1 MLAATA
7 GRSKRYSTSGGCF
20 AREAIAANASQS
32 LSPRVSSADGISNA
46 DAAGRED
53 VGAQAASVD
62 HRAQQGG
69 AGEALQVRAGFA
81 QPSADAA
88 GGPDLELLADECVE
102 VDAAG
107 HDVATRVDRRQM
119 EVVVAERV
127 EDFRFDE
134 RQLLSVLLARGERA
148 CAVEVAVADDA
159 TAGAQLD
166 GLVGCIAS
174 SA

>member
-1 MLAATA
+1 MLRDPLAP
-7 GRSKRYSTSGGCF
+7 GVSGADGV
-20 AREAIAANASQS
+20 ANA
-32 LSPRVSSADGISNA
+32 D
-46 DAAGRED
+46 DAGRED
-53 VGAQAASVD
+53 VGAEAASVD

-134 RQLLSVLLARGERA
+134 RQLLSVLLDRVEIPAGDSARF
-148 CAVEVAVADDA
+148 DA
-159 TAGAQLD
+159 TWPHVYANPGATAATFT
-166 GLVGCIAS
+166 LVGGRPRLTAPPRH
-174 SA
+174 